1 MLTHFPT
8 PYPGEWWYSVL
19 CRYFVRTG
27 YRNFATAS
35 RELYG
40 ARKAIHGRL
49 FPGSSCYQVV
59 SKLPEGILDIK
70 RILLEH
76 TLMPYYLR
84 FYPAMKKERV
94 LQSLLQGKPGGLTS
108 IDLLG
113 VEGVEGLKYCP
124 LCYQEDIKRYGE
136 PYWHREH
143 QIPLMPCCIKHKC
156 PLIKHNVKYSSLSE
170 AYLPLCT
177 IQPND
182 RPGGMEEHWQE
193 PLTLILDAFLNMPF
207 DYEPTRED
215 SNLRIKLLE
224 MGLGISK
231 TQKKESL
238 DSSKVYQAARDFYGE
253 AVAVRYFSKVSA
265 PILYRLCN
273 WTLTSPER
281 YALLAVMAG
290 LTAEELFGALMEYQ
304 DPCLLRLLQF
314 REQGVVYRKEELARK
329 MKLRPAQV
337 DTLARKYGIQPFWKQ
352 NGRSHMKRSES
363 LRLNLTREEKKQIE
377 LAAKK
382 NGGGQTAVY
391 ARTVLLQAA
400 KECLQSSGNS

>member
-84 FYPAMKKERV
+84 FYPAMKKEQV
-94 LQSLLQGKPGGLTS
+94 FQSLLQGKPGGLTS

-113 VEGVEGLKYCP
+113 VEGEEGLKYCP

-143 QIPLMPCCIKHKC
+143 QIPLTPCCIKHKC
-156 PLIKHNVKYSSLSE
+156 HLIKHGVKYSSLSE
-170 AYLPLCT
+170 LYLPLCT

-193 PLTLILDAFLNMPF
+193 PLTLILDAFLRQHRTNA
-207 DYEPTRED
+207 TI
-215 SNLRIKLLE
+215 RI
-224 MGLGISK
+224 
-231 TQKKESL
+231 
-238 DSSKVYQAARDFYGE
+238 
-253 AVAVRYFSKVSA
+253 
-265 PILYRLCN
+265 
-273 WTLTSPER
+273 
-281 YALLAVMAG
+281 AG
-290 LTAEELFGALMEYQ
+290 
-304 DPCLLRLLQF
+304 
-314 REQGVVYRKEELARK
+314 
-329 MKLRPAQV
+329 
-337 DTLARKYGIQPFWKQ
+337 
-352 NGRSHMKRSES
+352 
-363 LRLNLTREEKKQIE
+363 
-377 LAAKK
+377 
-382 NGGGQTAVY
+382 
-391 ARTVLLQAA
+391 
-400 KECLQSSGNS
+400 